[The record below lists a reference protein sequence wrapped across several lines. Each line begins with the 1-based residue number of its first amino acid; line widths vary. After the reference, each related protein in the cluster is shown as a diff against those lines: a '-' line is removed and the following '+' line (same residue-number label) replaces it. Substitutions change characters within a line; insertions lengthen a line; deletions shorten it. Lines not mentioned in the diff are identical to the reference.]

1 MLQEKIL
8 EAARPYLEGRVVTD
22 LVLGIALIGA
32 QLDGENVGV
41 SYMLRDS
48 LPSGCG
54 SFSFARQALGKDAYE
69 VARLLVDGTDDAQRG
84 LGAAVLNAASHSV
97 PLMFCADDAAAPFG
111 VAIHPGDKLALVGY
125 MAPVARQFEGK
136 VAETVIFDKG
146 RELAG
151 HADVTPCALQ
161 AETLPTCDIVVS
173 SGTSVVNRTVENLLA
188 MCPNA
193 REFVLTGTS
202 TPMFPTAYRGTCV
215 TSLAGTAWRQDAKD
229 EIFRTIAL
237 GGGIMACRPLRQN
250 VCVRV

>member
-1 MLQEKIL
+1 
-8 EAARPYLEGRVVTD
+8 
-22 LVLGIALIGA
+22 
-32 QLDGENVGV
+32 
-41 SYMLRDS
+41 MLRDN
-48 LPSGCG
+48 LPSGCS

-69 VARLLVDGTDDAQRG
+69 AARLLVDGTDDARRG
-84 LGAAVLNAASHSV
+84 LAAAVLSAASHSV
-97 PLMFCADDAAAPFG
+97 PLMFCADDAATPFG
-111 VAIHPGDKLALVGY
+111 VAIQPGDKLALVGY

-161 AETLPTCDIVVS
+161 AEVLRTCDIVVS
-173 SGTSVVNRTVENLLA
+173 SGTSVVNHTVEDLLA

-202 TPMFPTAYRGTCV
+202 TPMFPTAYKGTPV
-215 TSLAGTAWRQDAKD
+215 TSFAGTVWRQDAKD

-237 GGGIMACRPLRQN
+237 GGGMMACLPLAPERLRARVGVN
-250 VCVRV
+250 GVGDEPTGLVVELLNRLGLVCEQ

>member
-1 MLQEKIL
+1 MLREKIL

-48 LPSGCG
+48 PPSGCG

-84 LGAAVLNAASHSV
+84 LGAAVLNAASHRI

-111 VAIHPGDKLALVGY
+111 VAIQPGDKLALVGY
-125 MAPVARQFEGK
+125 MAPVARQFEGM
-136 VAETVIFDKG
+136 VAEAVIFDKG

-151 HADVTPCALQ
+151 HADITPCALQ
-161 AETLPTCDIVVS
+161 ADVLPT
-173 SGTSVVNRTVENLLA
+173 
-188 MCPNA
+188 
-193 REFVLTGTS
+193 
-202 TPMFPTAYRGTCV
+202 
-215 TSLAGTAWRQDAKD
+215 
-229 EIFRTIAL
+229 
-237 GGGIMACRPLRQN
+237 
-250 VCVRV
+250 

>member
-1 MLQEKIL
+1 
-8 EAARPYLEGRVVTD
+8 
-22 LVLGIALIGA
+22 
-32 QLDGENVGV
+32 
-41 SYMLRDS
+41 
-48 LPSGCG
+48 
-54 SFSFARQALGKDAYE
+54 
-69 VARLLVDGTDDAQRG
+69 
-84 LGAAVLNAASHSV
+84 
-97 PLMFCADDAAAPFG
+97 
-111 VAIHPGDKLALVGY
+111 

-161 AETLPTCDIVVS
+161 AEVLPTCDIVVS
-173 SGTSVVNRTVENLLA
+173 SGTSVVNRTVEDLLA

-202 TPMFPTAYRGTCV
+202 TPMFPTAYKGTRV

-237 GGGIMACRPLRQN
+237 GGGMMACRPLCQN
-250 VCVRV
+250 VCVRVSQGHCGIGVGYKH